1 MEEEGVTEAEEATEV
16 ERAVAASGATGAV
29 AASGTTAVA
38 ATAEES
44 TGSLSPC
51 KGNRKGFLLFL
62 SPRRTCRLLPVLR
75 NLALAILETSATY
88 HDDFSPQGMSQ
99 RVVECPEMPL
109 AQSVVVDKIAF
120 QIVGTPVGGAQIRLF
135 IVPTAGIALH
145 VEGVLTFTKGAQP
158 FLQLPQ
164 RQSVVRIFR
173 LEHPDT

>member
-1 MEEEGVTEAEEATEV
+1 MAGSEGEVAVEVEAVEEEGVTEAEEATEV

-44 TGSLSPC
+44 TGSLSPARQPE
-51 KGNRKGFLLFL
+51 G
-62 SPRRTCRLLPVLR
+62 LPVVPVASPHLQ
-75 NLALAILETSATY
+75 ALAGFAESRFGNLETSATY

-158 FLQLPQ
+158 FL
-164 RQSVVRIFR
+164 
-173 LEHPDT
+173 